1 MHKLADGLVMCSFCK
16 SLFPLSRLSP
26 KPVWIFFPYLGPS
39 NWSGICSTGKRQSP
53 IDIKSTEVTF
63 DKGLGE
69 FTLKNY
75 DRKLNKTF
83 TGSNTGYA
91 FGLSFPAGVYN
102 VSGGGLNGVYTT
114 VQFHLH
120 YGPNDTVGSE
130 HIVDGEHYAAEVSA
144 CEQISAF
151 TCSSLCP
158 FVIKHFLSTVY
169 LLCHFVSICCP
180 YKHLE
185 RLCSSFIDFRVLIR
199 NNYHSVSRQWY
210 LFPQQSRTMIMI
222 QRDLSSR
229 FLA

>member
-1 MHKLADGLVMCSFCK
+1 MHKLADGLVMCSFRK

-151 TCSSLCP
+151 TLLLTLSFCHRAFSLYS
-158 FVIKHFLSTVY
+158 LSFMPLCFH
-169 LLCHFVSICCP
+169 LLPLQTSWETLLIF
-180 YKHLE
+180 Y
-185 RLCSSFIDFRVLIR
+185 RLPSLNRK
-199 NNYHSVSRQWY
+199 
-210 LFPQQSRTMIMI
+210 
-222 QRDLSSR
+222 
-229 FLA
+229 